1 MAGAE
6 ARVGRLTS
14 LRSSSWVWL
23 LVLFTVAGFVEAAFW
38 SQMVAFTPLFLREL
52 GVTTIAE
59 IESLTGVIAAVS
71 TLIGLPLLPFWGA
84 LADRYSR
91 QPVIVRSF
99 VAHALAGAVAM
110 AAGNVWVFVI
120 GRSISSFSLGNSGL
134 MMTTL
139 QERAPAR
146 RIGFAFAVMAGASPL
161 GAVLGP
167 LGGGPIVDA
176 WGFRALMGIDVAVM
190 VLVIGAMT
198 FGYVDHFRP
207 QQRAPLLGMA
217 VDGVRIILR
226 SPRLRLLFP
235 ALLLLFAGWM
245 LAYTYAPLVI
255 ERVYTGPPEQLGTT
269 IGLVFGLSGVAT
281 LLLGPV
287 VGAMGD
293 RYGHWRTLFVAAG
306 AAVLIWP
313 LPALATDLL
322 TFTLPW
328 ALVNGISSSVFS
340 LSFNVM
346 SSSATDATRGRVM
359 TFAYLPVNVGFAL
372 GPTLGAIVARASG
385 LPAIFPLAAVL
396 TLLGIGALA
405 IARRQPLERPVMGRT
420 TSSVQSS

>member
-1 MAGAE
+1 
-6 ARVGRLTS
+6 
-14 LRSSSWVWL
+14 
-23 LVLFTVAGFVEAAFW
+23 VAGFVEAAFW

-52 GVTTIAE
+52 GVTTTAE
-59 IESLTGVIAAVS
+59 VESLTGVIAAVS

-167 LGGGPIVDA
+167 LGGGPIIDA

-190 VLVIGAMT
+190 LLVIGAMT

-207 QQRAPLLGMA
+207 QQRAPLIGMA

-372 GPTLGAIVARASG
+372 GPTLGAIVARYSG
-385 LPAIFPLAAVL
+385 LPAIFPLAAIL

-405 IARRQPLERPVMGRT
+405 VARGQPLERPLMERT
-420 TSSVQSS
+420 TSSAQRS

>member
-1 MAGAE
+1 MA
-6 ARVGRLTS
+6 GRLTS

-52 GVTTIAE
+52 GVETADE
-59 IESLTGVIAAVS
+59 IESLTGLIAAVS

-99 VAHALAGAVAM
+99 VAHALAGSVAM
-110 AAGNVWVFVI
+110 LAGNVWVFVL

-190 VLVIGAMT
+190 LLVIGAVT
-198 FGYVDHFRP
+198 FGYVDHYRP

-217 VDGVRIILR
+217 VEGVRIILR

-255 ERVYTGPPEQLGTT
+255 ERVYTGPPDELGTT
-269 IGLVFGLSGVAT
+269 IGLVFGVSGIAT
-281 LLLGPV
+281 LLLGPL
-287 VGAMGD
+287 VGAIGD
-293 RYGHWRTLFVAAG
+293 RYGHWRTLFIAAG
-306 AAVLIWP
+306 AAVIIWP
-313 LPALATDLL
+313 LPALATDLV

-372 GPTLGAIVARASG
+372 GPTLGAIVARTSG
-385 LPAIFPLAAVL
+385 LPAIFPLAAVV
-396 TLLGIGALA
+396 TLMGIGALVV
-405 IARRQPLERPVMGRT
+405 ARRQPLARSASE
-420 TSSVQSS
+420 SSP

>member
-1 MAGAE
+1 VAK
-6 ARVGRLTS
+6 

-52 GVTTIAE
+52 GVETTGE
-59 IESLTGVIAAVS
+59 IESLTGLIAAVS

-99 VAHALAGAVAM
+99 VAHALAGAIAM
-110 AAGNVWVFVI
+110 VAGNVWVFVL

-139 QERAPAR
+139 QERAPAK

-167 LGGGPIVDA
+167 LGGGPIVDV
-176 WGFRALMGIDVAVM
+176 WGFRALMGIDVAIM
-190 VLVIGAMT
+190 LLVIAAVT
-198 FGYVDHFRP
+198 FGYVDQFRP

-217 VDGVRIILR
+217 VEGVRIILR

-255 ERVYTGPPEQLGTT
+255 ERVYDGPPGELGTT
-269 IGLVFGLSGVAT
+269 IGLVFGVSGVAT
-281 LLLGPV
+281 LLLGPL
-287 VGAMGD
+287 VGAIGD
-293 RYGHWRTLFVAAG
+293 RYGHWRTLFIAAG
-306 AAVLIWP
+306 AAVVIWP
-313 LPALATDLL
+313 LPAFATDLV

-328 ALVNGISSSVFS
+328 ALVNGISSAVFS
-340 LSFNVM
+340 LSFNVL
-346 SSSATDATRGRVM
+346 SSSATDASRGRVM
-359 TFAYLPVNVGFAL
+359 TFSYLPVNLGFAL
-372 GPTLGAIVARASG
+372 GPTLGAIVARSSG
-385 LPAIFPLAAVL
+385 LPAIFPLAAL
-396 TLLGIGALA
+396 TTLIGIGALA
-405 IARRQPLERPVMGRT
+405 VAHRRPLAPA
-420 TSSVQSS
+420 

>member
-1 MAGAE
+1 MAM
-6 ARVGRLTS
+6 RLTS

-23 LVLFTVAGFVEAAFW
+23 LALFTVANFVEAAFW

-52 GVTTIAE
+52 GVKTAGE
-59 IESLTGVIAAVS
+59 IESLTGLIAAVS

-110 AAGNVWVFVI
+110 LAGNVLVFVI

-176 WGFRALMGIDVAVM
+176 WGFRALMGIDVVIMLA
-190 VLVIGAMT
+190 VIGAVT

-207 QQRAPLLGMA
+207 QQRAPLLDMA

-255 ERVYTGPPEQLGTT
+255 ERVYDGPPSELGTT
-269 IGLVFGLSGVAT
+269 IGLVFGVSGIAT

-287 VGAMGD
+287 VGAIGD
-293 RYGHWRTLFVAAG
+293 RYGHWRTLFIAAG
-306 AAVLIWP
+306 AAVIIWP

-328 ALVNGISSSVFS
+328 ALVNGISSAVFS

-359 TFAYLPVNVGFAL
+359 TFSYLPVNVGFAV
-372 GPTLGAIVARASG
+372 GPTLGAIVSRYTA
-385 LPAIFPLAAVL
+385 LPAIFPLAAVV
-396 TLLGIGALA
+396 TLVGIGALA
-405 IARRQPLERPVMGRT
+405 LARRRPVEALAESHGVAT
-420 TSSVQSS
+420 P

>member
-1 MAGAE
+1 MA
-6 ARVGRLTS
+6 GRLTS

-23 LVLFTVAGFVEAAFW
+23 LALFTVAGFVEAAFW

-52 GVTTIAE
+52 GVETAAE

-99 VAHALAGAVAM
+99 VAHALAGAIAM
-110 AAGNVWVFVI
+110 VAGNVWVFVI
-120 GRSISSFSLGNSGL
+120 GRAISGFSLGNSGL

-161 GAVLGP
+161 GAVVGP
-167 LGGGPIVDA
+167 LAGGPIVDTL
-176 WGFRALMGIDVAVM
+176 GFRALMGIDVGVM
-190 VLVIGAMT
+190 LLVIAAMT

-207 QQRAPLLGMA
+207 AERAPLLGMA

-226 SPRLRLLFP
+226 SARLRLLLP

-245 LAYTYAPLVI
+245 LAYTYAPIVI
-255 ERVYTGPPEQLGTT
+255 ERIYTGPTDQLGTT
-269 IGLVFGLSGVAT
+269 IGLVFGVSGIAT
-281 LLLGPV
+281 LILGPL
-287 VGAMGD
+287 VGAVGD
-293 RYGHWRTLFVAAG
+293 RYGHWRTLFIA
-306 AAVLIWP
+306 AAVAVVVWP
-313 LPALATDLL
+313 LPALATDLV

-328 ALVNGISSSVFS
+328 ALVNGISSAVFS
-340 LSFNVM
+340 LSFNVL

-359 TFAYLPVNVGFAL
+359 TFSYLPVNLGYAV
-372 GPTLGAIVARASG
+372 GPTLGAIVAGTPAG
-385 LPAIFPLAAVL
+385 LLAIFPLAAVVTL
-396 TLLGIGALA
+396 TGIGALA
-405 IARRQPLERPVMGRT
+405 VAHRQPVGE
-420 TSSVQSS
+420 

>member
-1 MAGAE
+1 MTG
-6 ARVGRLTS
+6 
-14 LRSSSWVWL
+14 LRSDSWVWL
-23 LVLFTVAGFVEAAFW
+23 LALFTVAGFVEAAFW

-52 GVTTIAE
+52 GVTTAAE
-59 IESLTGVIAAVS
+59 IQCLTGVIAAVS

-99 VAHALAGAVAM
+99 VAHALAGAIAM
-110 AAGNVWVFVI
+110 VAGNVWVFVL
-120 GRSISSFSLGNSGL
+120 GRAISGFSLGNSGL

-139 QERAPAR
+139 QERAPVR

-161 GAVLGP
+161 GAVVGP
-167 LGGGPIVDA
+167 LAGGPIVDA
-176 WGFRALMGIDVAVM
+176 WGFRALMGIDVGVM
-190 VLVIGAMT
+190 LLVIAAMT

-207 QQRAPLLGMA
+207 PERAPLLGMA

-255 ERVYTGPPEQLGTT
+255 ERIYTGPTDQLGTT
-269 IGLVFGLSGVAT
+269 IGLVFGVGGIAT
-281 LLLGPV
+281 LLLGPL
-287 VGAMGD
+287 VGAIGD
-293 RYGHWRTLFVAAG
+293 RYGHWRTLFIA
-306 AAVLIWP
+306 AAVAVVIWP
-313 LPALATDLL
+313 LPALATDLV

-328 ALVNGISSSVFS
+328 ALVNGISSAVFS
-340 LSFNVM
+340 LSFNVL

-359 TFAYLPVNVGFAL
+359 TFSYLPVNLGYAV
-372 GPTLGAIVARASG
+372 GPTLGAFVAGTPAG
-385 LPAIFPLAAVL
+385 LLAIFPLAAVV
-396 TLLGIGALA
+396 TVVGIGALA
-405 IARRQPLERPVMGRT
+405 LARRQPVA
-420 TSSVQSS
+420 

>member
-1 MAGAE
+1 MT
-6 ARVGRLTS
+6 GRLTG
-14 LRSSSWVWL
+14 LRSNSWVWL
-23 LVLFTVAGFVEAAFW
+23 LALFTVAGFVEAAFW

-52 GVTTIAE
+52 GVTTAAE
-59 IESLTGVIAAVS
+59 IQSLTGVIAAVS

-99 VAHALAGAVAM
+99 VAHALAGAIAM
-110 AAGNVWVFVI
+110 VAGNVWVFVL
-120 GRSISSFSLGNSGL
+120 GRAISGFSLGNSGL

-139 QERAPAR
+139 QERAPER

-161 GAVLGP
+161 GAVVGP
-167 LGGGPIVDA
+167 LAGGPIVDA
-176 WGFRALMGIDVAVM
+176 WGFRALMGIDVGVM
-190 VLVIGAMT
+190 LLVIAAMT

-207 QQRAPLLGMA
+207 PQRAPLLGMA

-255 ERVYTGPPEQLGTT
+255 ERIYTGPTDQLGTT
-269 IGLVFGLSGVAT
+269 IGLVFGVSGIAT
-281 LLLGPV
+281 LLLGPL
-287 VGAMGD
+287 VGAIGD
-293 RYGHWRTLFVAAG
+293 RYGHWRTLFIA
-306 AAVLIWP
+306 AAVAVVIWP
-313 LPALATDLL
+313 LPALATDLV

-328 ALVNGISSSVFS
+328 ALVNGISSAVFS
-340 LSFNVM
+340 LSFNVL

-359 TFAYLPVNVGFAL
+359 TFSYLPVNVGYAL
-372 GPTLGAIVARASG
+372 GPTLGAIVANTPAG
-385 LPAIFPLAAVL
+385 LPAIFPLAAVV
-396 TLLGIGALA
+396 TLVGIGALA
-405 IARRQPLERPVMGRT
+405 LARRQPVA
-420 TSSVQSS
+420 

>member
-1 MAGAE
+1 
-6 ARVGRLTS
+6 
-14 LRSSSWVWL
+14 
-23 LVLFTVAGFVEAAFW
+23 
-38 SQMVAFTPLFLREL
+38 
-52 GVTTIAE
+52 
-59 IESLTGVIAAVS
+59 
-71 TLIGLPLLPFWGA
+71 
-84 LADRYSR
+84 
-91 QPVIVRSF
+91 
-99 VAHALAGAVAM
+99 
-110 AAGNVWVFVI
+110 VWVFVI

-139 QERAPAR
+139 QERAPAQ

-176 WGFRALMGIDVAVM
+176 WGFRALMGIDVGM
-190 VLVIGAMT
+190 MLLVIGAMT

-269 IGLVFGLSGVAT
+269 IGLVFGVSGVAT

-293 RYGHWRTLFVAAG
+293 RYGHWRTLFIAAG

-372 GPTLGAIVARASG
+372 GPTLGAIIARTPAG
-385 LPAIFPLAAVL
+385 LPAIFPLAAVV
-396 TLLGIGALA
+396 TLMGIGALVV
-405 IARRQPLERPVMGRT
+405 ARRQPVEVGSD
-420 TSSVQSS
+420 SSP

>member
-1 MAGAE
+1 M
-6 ARVGRLTS
+6 RVGGLTR

-23 LVLFTVAGFVEAAFW
+23 LGLFTVAGFVEAAFW

-52 GVTTIAE
+52 GVTTTAE
-59 IESLTGVIAAVS
+59 IESLTGLIAAVS

-99 VAHALAGAVAM
+99 VAHALAGGIAM
-110 AAGNVWVFVI
+110 LAGNVWVFVL

-176 WGFRALMGIDVAVM
+176 WGFRALMGIDVGVM
-190 VLVIGAMT
+190 LLVIGAMT
-198 FGYVDHFRP
+198 FGYVDQFRATE
-207 QQRAPLLGMA
+207 RGPLLAMA
-217 VDGVRIILR
+217 VEGVRIILR

-255 ERVYTGPPEQLGTT
+255 ERLHTGPREQLGTT
-269 IGLVFGLSGVAT
+269 IGLVFGVSGVAT
-281 LLLGPV
+281 LLIAPV
-287 VGAMGD
+287 VGAIGD
-293 RYGHWRTLFVAAG
+293 RYGHWRTLFIAAG
-306 AAVLIWP
+306 IAVVLWP
-313 LPALATDLL
+313 IPALATDLI

-328 ALVNGISSSVFS
+328 ALLNGISSSVFS
-340 LSFNVM
+340 LSFNVL

-359 TFAYLPVNVGFAL
+359 TFSYLPVNVGFAL
-372 GPTLGAIVARASG
+372 GPTLGAVIARTPLG
-385 LPAIFPLAAVL
+385 LPAIFPLAAVV
-396 TLLGIGALA
+396 TAIGIGALA
-405 IARRQPLERPVMGRT
+405 VARRQP
-420 TSSVQSS
+420 VQAA

>member
-1 MAGAE
+1 
-6 ARVGRLTS
+6 
-14 LRSSSWVWL
+14 
-23 LVLFTVAGFVEAAFW
+23 VAGFVEAAFW

-52 GVTTIAE
+52 GVTTTAE
-59 IESLTGVIAAVS
+59 IESLTGLIAAVS

-110 AAGNVWVFVI
+110 VAGNVWVFVI

-139 QERAPAR
+139 QERAPAQ

-176 WGFRALMGIDVAVM
+176 WGFRALMGIDVGM
-190 VLVIGAMT
+190 MLLVIGAMT

-217 VDGVRIILR
+217 IDGVRIILR

-269 IGLVFGLSGVAT
+269 IGLVFGVSGVAT

-293 RYGHWRTLFVAAG
+293 RYGHWRTLFIAAG

-372 GPTLGAIVARASG
+372 GPTLGAIIARTPAG
-385 LPAIFPLAAVL
+385 LPAIFPLAAVV
-396 TLLGIGALA
+396 TLMGIGALVV
-405 IARRQPLERPVMGRT
+405 ARRQPVEAGSDSTP
-420 TSSVQSS
+420 

>member
-1 MAGAE
+1 VANA
-6 ARVGRLTS
+6 GRLER
-14 LRSSSWVWL
+14 LRSASWVWL
-23 LVLFTVAGFVEAAFW
+23 LVLFTLAGFVEAAFW

-52 GVTTIAE
+52 GVRTTAE
-59 IESLTGVIAAVS
+59 VESLTGLIAAVS

-190 VLVIGAMT
+190 LLVIGAVT

-217 VDGVRIILR
+217 VEGVRIILR

-255 ERVYTGPPEQLGTT
+255 ERVYTGPRAGLGTT
-269 IGLVFGLSGVAT
+269 IGLVFGVSGIAT
-281 LLLGPV
+281 LILGPL
-287 VGAMGD
+287 VGAIGD
-293 RYGHWRTLFVAAG
+293 RYGHWRTLFIAAG
-306 AAVLIWP
+306 AAVIIWP
-313 LPALATDLL
+313 LPALATDLV

-372 GPTLGAIVARASG
+372 GPTLGAIVARYSD
-385 LPAIFPLAAVL
+385 LPAIFPLAAVV

-405 IARRQPLERPVMGRT
+405 VARRQPLERPVESPSQRT
-420 TSSVQSS
+420 A

>member
-1 MAGAE
+1 LA
-6 ARVGRLTS
+6 T
-14 LRSSSWVWL
+14 LRSESWVWL
-23 LVLFTVAGFVEAAFW
+23 LTLFTVAGFVEAAFW

-52 GVTTIAE
+52 GVTTTAE

-110 AAGNVWVFVI
+110 VAGNVWVFVI

-139 QERAPAR
+139 QERAPPR

-190 VLVIGAMT
+190 LLVIAAVT

-207 QQRAPLLGMA
+207 RQRAPLLGMA
-217 VDGVRIILR
+217 VEGVRIILR

-255 ERVYTGPPEQLGTT
+255 ERVYDGPPDELGTT
-269 IGLVFGLSGVAT
+269 IGLVFGVSGVAT
-281 LLLGPV
+281 LLLGPL

-372 GPTLGAIVARASG
+372 GPTLGAIVARTFS
-385 LPAIFPLAAVL
+385 LPAIFPLAAIL

-405 IARRQPLERPVMGRT
+405 VARRQPVAPT
-420 TSSVQSS
+420 

>member
-1 MAGAE
+1 MSS
-6 ARVGRLTS
+6 LTS

-23 LVLFTVAGFVEAAFW
+23 LGLFTVAGFIEAAFW

-52 GVTTIAE
+52 GVRTTAE
-59 IESLTGVIAAVS
+59 VEALTGAIAAIS
-71 TLIGLPLLPFWGA
+71 TAIGLPLLPFWGA

-99 VAHALAGAVAM
+99 VAHALAGGIAM
-110 AAGNVWVFVI
+110 LAGNVWVFLLGRAI
-120 GRSISSFSLGNSGL
+120 GSFALGNSGL

-176 WGFRALMGIDVAVM
+176 WGFRALMGIDVGAM
-190 VLVIGAMT
+190 VLVIAAMT

-207 QQRAPLLGMA
+207 PERAPLLGMA
-217 VDGVRIILR
+217 VEGVRIIVR

-245 LAYTYAPLVI
+245 LTYTYAPLVI
-255 ERVYTGPPEQLGTT
+255 ERLHTGPRNQLGTT
-269 IGLVFGLSGVAT
+269 IGLVFGVSGVAT
-281 LLLGPV
+281 LLLAPL
-287 VGAMGD
+287 VGAIGD
-293 RYGHWRTLFVAAG
+293 RYGHWRTLFVAA
-306 AAVLIWP
+306 AVAVVLWP
-313 LPALATDLL
+313 VPALATDLI

-328 ALVNGISSSVFS
+328 ALVNAVSSSVFS
-340 LSFNVM
+340 LSFNVL
-346 SSSATDATRGRVM
+346 SGSATDATRGRVM
-359 TFAYLPVNVGFAL
+359 TFAYLPVNVGFAV
-372 GPTLGAIVARASG
+372 GPALGAVATRTPLG
-385 LPAIFPLAAVL
+385 LPAIFPLAAIV
-396 TLLGIGALA
+396 TAMGIGALA
-405 IARRQPLERPVMGRT
+405 LARRQQ
-420 TSSVQSS
+420 VQP

>member
-1 MAGAE
+1 
-6 ARVGRLTS
+6 
-14 LRSSSWVWL
+14 
-23 LVLFTVAGFVEAAFW
+23 VAGFVEAAFW

-52 GVTTIAE
+52 GVTTTAE

-99 VAHALAGAVAM
+99 VAHALAGAIAM
-110 AAGNVWVFVI
+110 VAGNVWVFVL
-120 GRSISSFSLGNSGL
+120 GRSVSSFSLGNSGL

-176 WGFRALMGIDVAVM
+176 WGFRALMGIDVGVM
-190 VLVIGAMT
+190 LLVIGAVT
-198 FGYVDHFRP
+198 FGYVDHYRA

-255 ERVYTGPPEQLGTT
+255 ERVYTGPRDELGTT
-269 IGLVFGLSGVAT
+269 IGLVFGMSGIAT

-287 VGAMGD
+287 VGAIGD
-293 RYGHWRTLFVAAG
+293 RYGHWRTLFIAAG

-313 LPALATDLL
+313 LPALATDLV

-346 SSSATDATRGRVM
+346 SGSATDATRGRVM

-372 GPTLGAIVARASG
+372 GPTLGAIVARTPAG
-385 LPAIFPLAAVL
+385 LPAIFPLAAIV
-396 TLLGIGALA
+396 TAIGIGALA
-405 IARRQPLERPVMGRT
+405 VARRQPLAASP
-420 TSSVQSS
+420 

>member
-1 MAGAE
+1 MAG
-6 ARVGRLTS
+6 RLRG

-23 LVLFTVAGFVEAAFW
+23 LTLFTIAGFVEAAFW

-52 GVTTIAE
+52 GVTAAAE

-99 VAHALAGAVAM
+99 VAHALAGAIAM
-110 AAGNVWVFVI
+110 VAGNVWVFVL
-120 GRSISSFSLGNSGL
+120 GRAISGFSLGNSGL

-146 RIGFAFAVMAGASPL
+146 RIGFAFAVLAGASPL
-161 GAVLGP
+161 GAVVGP
-167 LGGGPIVDA
+167 LAGGPIVDA
-176 WGFRALMGIDVAVM
+176 WGFRALMGIDVGVM
-190 VLVIGAMT
+190 LLVIAAMT

-207 QQRAPLLGMA
+207 PERAPLLGMA
-217 VDGVRIILR
+217 LDGVRIILR

-245 LAYTYAPLVI
+245 LAYTYAPIVI
-255 ERVYTGPPEQLGTT
+255 ERIDTGPTAQLGTT
-269 IGLVFGLSGVAT
+269 IGLVFGVSGIAT
-281 LLLGPV
+281 LLLGPL
-287 VGAMGD
+287 VGAIGD
-293 RYGHWRTLFVAAG
+293 RYGHWRTLFIT
-306 AAVLIWP
+306 AAVAVVMWP
-313 LPALATDLL
+313 LPALATDLV
-322 TFTLPW
+322 TFTIPW
-328 ALVNGISSSVFS
+328 ALVNGLSSAVFS
-340 LSFNVM
+340 LSFNVL

-359 TFAYLPVNVGFAL
+359 TFSYLPVNLGYAV
-372 GPTLGAIVARASG
+372 GPTLGAIVAGTPAG
-385 LPAIFPLAAVL
+385 LLTIFPLAAVV

-405 IARRQPLERPVMGRT
+405 VAQRQPVRG
-420 TSSVQSS
+420 

>member
-1 MAGAE
+1 VVT
-6 ARVGRLTS
+6 ARLNA

-23 LVLFTVAGFVEAAFW
+23 LALFTLGGFVEAAFW

-52 GVTTIAE
+52 GVTTSGEVEA
-59 IESLTGVIAAVS
+59 LTGVIAAIS
-71 TLIGLPLLPFWGA
+71 TVIGLPLLPFWGA

-99 VAHALAGAVAM
+99 VAHALAGGLAVL
-110 AAGNVWVFVI
+110 AGNVWVFLI
-120 GRSISSFSLGNSGL
+120 ARTLGSFALGNSGL

-139 QERAPAR
+139 QERAPRA

-176 WGFRALMGIDVAVM
+176 WGFRALMGIDTAAM
-190 VLVIGAMT
+190 VLVIAAMT

-207 QQRAPLLGMA
+207 PVRAPLLGMA
-217 VDGVRIILR
+217 VDGVRTIFR

-255 ERVYTGPPEQLGTT
+255 ERVYTGPRNELGTT
-269 IGLVFGLSGVAT
+269 IGLVFGVSGVAT
-281 LLLGPV
+281 LVLGPM
-287 VGAMGD
+287 VGALGD
-293 RYGHWRTLFVAAG
+293 RYGHWRVLFLASG
-306 AAVLIWP
+306 AAVVIWP
-313 LPALATDLL
+313 LPALATDLV

-328 ALVNGISSSVFS
+328 AVVNGITSSVFS
-340 LSFNVM
+340 LSFNVL

-359 TFAYLPVNVGFAL
+359 TFAYLPVNVGYAVGPAL
-372 GPTLGAIVARASG
+372 GALATRTPWG
-385 LPAIFPLAAVL
+385 LPTIFPLAAVV
-396 TLLGIGALA
+396 TVLGIGALA
-405 IARRQPLERPVMGRT
+405 VARRQPVTRP
-420 TSSVQSS
+420 

>member
-1 MAGAE
+1 MA
-6 ARVGRLTS
+6 GRLTARLTR

-23 LVLFTVAGFVEAAFW
+23 LALFTVAGFVEAAFW

-52 GVTTIAE
+52 GVETTGE
-59 IESLTGVIAAVS
+59 IESLTGLIAAVS

-110 AAGNVWVFVI
+110 LAGNVWVFVL

-161 GAVLGP
+161 GAVMGP

-176 WGFRALMGIDVAVM
+176 WGFRALMGIDVAIM
-190 VLVIGAMT
+190 LVVIAAVT

-207 QQRAPLLGMA
+207 PQRAPLLGMA
-217 VDGVRIILR
+217 IDGVQIILR

-255 ERVYTGPPEQLGTT
+255 ERVYDGPPGELGTT
-269 IGLVFGLSGVAT
+269 IGLVFGVSGIAT

-287 VGAMGD
+287 VGAIGD
-293 RYGHWRTLFVAAG
+293 RYGHWRTLFIAAG
-306 AAVLIWP
+306 VAVLIWP
-313 LPALATDLL
+313 LPALATDLV
-322 TFTLPW
+322 TFTIPW
-328 ALVNGISSSVFS
+328 ALVNGISSAVFS
-340 LSFNVM
+340 LSFNVL
-346 SSSATDATRGRVM
+346 SSSTTDASRGRVM
-359 TFAYLPVNVGFAL
+359 TFSYLPVNVGFAL
-372 GPTLGAIVARASG
+372 GPTLGAIVARTPAG
-385 LPAIFPLAAVL
+385 LPAIFPLAAAV
-396 TLLGIGALA
+396 TLLGIGALLV
-405 IARRQPLERPVMGRT
+405 ARRQPLEPAVAVRT
-420 TSSVQSS
+420 ATSGPGP

>member
-1 MAGAE
+1 MT
-6 ARVGRLTS
+6 GRLS
-14 LRSSSWVWL
+14 NLRSSSWVWL
-23 LVLFTVAGFVEAAFW
+23 LGLFTVAGLVEAAFW

-52 GVTTIAE
+52 GVTTAAE
-59 IESLTGVIAAVS
+59 VESLTGLIAAVS

-99 VAHALAGAVAM
+99 VAHALAGGIAM
-110 AAGNVWVFVI
+110 LAGNVWVFVLGRAI
-120 GRSISSFSLGNSGL
+120 GSFALGNSGL

-176 WGFRALMGIDVAVM
+176 WGFRALMGIDVGLM
-190 VLVIGAMT
+190 LLVIGAMT
-198 FGYVDHFRP
+198 FGYVDHFRSTE
-207 QQRAPLLGMA
+207 RAPLIGMA

-255 ERVYTGPPEQLGTT
+255 ERLHTGPRDELGTT
-269 IGLVFGLSGVAT
+269 IGLVFGVSGVAT
-281 LLLGPV
+281 LLIAPV
-287 VGAMGD
+287 VGAIGD
-293 RYGHWRTLFVAAG
+293 RYGHWRTLFIAAG
-306 AAVLIWP
+306 IAVVLWP
-313 LPALATDLL
+313 VPALATDLI

-328 ALVNGISSSVFS
+328 ALLNGISSSVFS
-340 LSFNVM
+340 LSFNVL
-346 SSSATDATRGRVM
+346 SGSATDATRGRVM
-359 TFAYLPVNVGFAL
+359 TFSYLPVNVGFAV
-372 GPTLGAIVARASG
+372 GPALGALATRTPLG
-385 LPAIFPLAAVL
+385 LPAIFPLAAVV
-396 TLLGIGALA
+396 TAMGIGALA
-405 IARRQPLERPVMGRT
+405 VARRQRVEA
-420 TSSVQSS
+420 